1 MRARIAR
8 IHKACYFDFYS
19 VELSTSMY
27 HDYFGFEQ
35 TPFSIA
41 PDPDFL
47 YLGPRHQ
54 EGLEH
59 LRQGLSGSGGFL
71 LLTGEVGTGKTT
83 LSRAVLAELQEHVDV
98 AFVLNPM
105 LSERELLAT
114 ICDQFAIPGRHEK
127 ASLKRL
133 TDHLS
138 RFLQEASAQGRQ
150 PVVLIDEAQHL
161 LPSVLEQLR
170 LLTNLETNSR
180 KLLSV
185 VLIGQPELQTL
196 LQRRELRQVAQ
207 RIVARYHLL
216 PLTEKETQAYIQ
228 HRLQC
233 VGGDFDIFEAAAL
246 KQIFR
251 FSQGTPRLINL
262 VADRALQLAA
272 RQETRK
278 VSKAIVAEAAES
290 LSFSVQRHQ
299 ESRGRVPWATV
310 FTSVSVVA
318 VIAAAALWWRLD
330 QTEEAETARL
340 SEQRVQQEQQRE
352 SASRE
357 VVLTGLSP
365 AHMLRILGDRWQVQN
380 YISGIDAC
388 AEIPA
393 LNLACVRG
401 HFTAEQLVR
410 LDLPA
415 VLESRVPELWLMLNG
430 IETTEQGQ
438 HRYRV
443 ADRYGVRSLSENEL
457 QRNWSG
463 EAIVFWQ
470 LPTES
475 NFEGWVR
482 EGVQEYLPY
491 SLRSA
496 SLAQQLEWLRASLGR
511 LVNSRL
517 SEFSDD
523 ELTDIE
529 LAYLSSGYF
538 TNRPSLQR
546 PQNVQIPQGLVADD
560 DRTTL
565 MAEISIPLERRTK
578 PVSSGNTSGERVT
591 TASADTQT
599 TPPNP
604 DVASEEVSSHIRN
617 LFDSA
622 VAEIGIDD
630 VLRNENQAAVTM
642 SLPFAR
648 DLSRDERQQLPRF
661 NYDSHMYSGRTRDR
675 WIRLNDRMLR
685 EGERMGELRVI
696 AIEPS
701 HTVFGYRDILFRLDA
716 LEDLNF

>member
-1 MRARIAR
+1 
-8 IHKACYFDFYS
+8 
-19 VELSTSMY
+19 MY

-83 LSRAVLAELQEHVDV
+83 LSRAVLAELQAHVDV

-207 RIVARYHLL
+207 RIVARYHLF
-216 PLTEKETQAYIQ
+216 PLTESETRAYIH
-228 HRLQC
+228 HRLDC
-233 VGGDFDIFEAAAL
+233 VGGAPDIFDSAAL
-246 KQIFR
+246 KQIFK

-262 VADRALQLAA
+262 VCDRALQLAA

-278 VSKAIVAEAAES
+278 VGKALVAEAAES
-290 LSFSVQRHQ
+290 LSFSVQSRPQHRHGM
-299 ESRGRVPWATV
+299 RWTTV
-310 FTSVSVVA
+310 FASAAVLAIVVSA
-318 VIAAAALWWRLD
+318 GMWTW
-330 QTEEAETARL
+330 
-340 SEQRVQQEQQRE
+340 SERSKDFEQERVVQQQIDRE
-352 SASRE
+352 TERE
-357 VVLTGLSP
+357 WTEDNSVLTGLPP
-365 AHMLRILGDRWQVQN
+365 ADMFRLLGDRWQVQS
-380 YISGIDAC
+380 YISGTQAC
-388 AEIPA
+388 NEIPA

-401 HFTAEQLVR
+401 HFTLEQLIR

-415 VLESRVPELWLMLNG
+415 LLESRVSERWLMLNG
-430 IETTEQGQ
+430 VETTDTGL
-438 HRYRV
+438 HRMSVIDQTGTRTV
-443 ADRYGVRSLSENEL
+443 STQEL

-470 LPTES
+470 VPNSTD
-475 NFEGWVR
+475 FERWVR

-491 SLRSA
+491 SLRGA
-496 SLAQQLEWLRASLGR
+496 SLSQQLEWLRTSLGR
-511 LVNSRL
+511 LVTGRRSA
-517 SEFSDD
+517 D
-523 ELTDIE
+523 EPDQLTDIE

-546 PQNVQIPQGLVADD
+546 PQIVQVPQGLIAYDPEAPSMADV
-560 DRTTL
+560 
-565 MAEISIPLERRTK
+565 SIPLMRRSL
-578 PVSSGNTSGERVT
+578 PALTS
-591 TASADTQT
+591 ASADNVNTSETEQRASVQDPLAEPT
-599 TPPNP
+599 E
-604 DVASEEVSSHIRN
+604 DVSDHIRH

-630 VLRNENQAAVTM
+630 VLRTENQATVTT

-661 NYDSHMYSGRTRDR
+661 NYDSHMYSGRSRDR

-701 HTVFGYRDILFRLDA
+701 HTVFGYRDILFRLEA